1 MLLYILKGKQNKTLK
16 KQKQLTLIVCHLQQY
31 PGVIPA
37 VKKVNEAVLYRGQ
50 HTMLSMSDH

>member
-16 KQKQLTLIVCHLQQY
+16 KPKQLTLIVCHLQQY

-37 VKKVNEAVLYRGQ
+37 VKVNEAVLYRGQ
-50 HTMLSMSDH
+50 YTMLSMSDH